1 MPATDATK
9 VVKESNIMIARYV
22 FSIVVG
28 MVVTFTLIFV
38 MHLLI
43 EYGESAMSK
52 TRDRHMLEFVRVKRN
67 ENLNIEDQTP
77 EKPPKPPEVPPEIP
91 PQDMDTVDPDAPTV
105 NIPPPSVNNTVD
117 LGGPGGMN
125 VAEGDYLP
133 IVRVAPVYP
142 ARALSRGIEGY
153 VDMGFTVTLTGT
165 VRDPYVIHSTSSLF
179 ERAAT
184 RAVLKF
190 KYKPRVVDGIPVDV
204 PDVKT
209 RITFKIED

>member
-1 MPATDATK
+1 
-9 VVKESNIMIARYV
+9 MIGRYII
-22 FSIVVG
+22 SIAAG
-28 MVVTFTLIFV
+28 SAITLSLIFV

-43 EYGESAMSK
+43 EHAEDAVTTERTK
-52 TRDRHMLEFVRVKRN
+52 HQLDFVRVKRN
-67 ENLNIEDQTP
+67 ETLNTEDFTP
-77 EKPPKPPEVPPEIP
+77 EKPPKPPETPPEIP
-91 PQDMDTVDPDAPTV
+91 PQDMDNIDPNAPTV
-105 NIPPPSVNNTVD
+105 NIPPPSVNSD
-117 LGGPGGMN
+117 IQMGGPAGMN

-153 VDMGFTVTLTGT
+153 VDMGFTVTTTGT
-165 VRDPYVIHSTSSLF
+165 VTDPMVLFSTSSLF

-204 PDVKT
+204 PGVKT
-209 RITFKIED
+209 RITFKIEE